1 MKQTK
6 CLVWVLCLIL
16 STSAFSQVKWYNPL
30 SFGDNIV
37 HGRGWKNYNYNR
49 LPPYAKEVVR
59 DKVWSLSTESAG
71 LYLVFKTNATDI
83 QIKYKV
89 TGGYSMPHM
98 PNTGVSGLDLY
109 ALNSSSPNWCKGD
122 FAFNGDTIRYNYQ
135 NLSINGHTRENTF
148 QLFLPL
154 YNSVKHLEIGVDA
167 NAYLEFVEPT
177 SNKPII
183 AYGTSITQGACASR
197 PGMAWTNILVRKLGE
212 PLINLGFSG
221 NGQLE
226 PELFNLM
233 AEIDAKLFIIDC
245 MPNMTKERTKLIYER
260 VIAGVNTLR
269 NSSDAPIL
277 LVEHDGYMGFN
288 MNKKLKRDY
297 EDTNIEL
304 HKAYKKLLK
313 DGVKNIF
320 YLSHSELNLSPD
332 SQVDGTHA
340 SDLGMQEYAIAY
352 EIKIRKILK
361 RKNK

>member
-6 CLVWVLCLIL
+6 SLVWLLCLIW

-37 HGRGWKNYNYNR
+37 HGRGWNNDNYNR
-49 LPPYAKEVVR
+49 LPPSAKEVVR

-89 TGGYSMPHM
+89 SGGYSMPHM

-109 ALNSSSPNWCKGD
+109 ALNSSEPYWCKGD

-135 NLSINGHTRENTF
+135 NLIINEQTGENTF
-148 QLFLPL
+148 ELFLPL
-154 YNSVKHLEIGVDA
+154 YNSVKHLEIGIDH
-167 NAYLEFVEPT
+167 NASFEFIEST
-177 SNKPII
+177 NNKPII

-197 PGMAWTNILVRKLGE
+197 PGMAWTNILIRKLNE

-233 AEIDAKLFIIDC
+233 SEIEAKLFIIDC
-245 MPNMTKERTKLIYER
+245 MPNMTEERTELIYDR
-260 VIAGVNTLR
+260 VISGVNILR
-269 NSSDAPIL
+269 KTSTAPIL

-288 MNKKLKRDY
+288 MNKKLESNYVK
-297 EDTNIEL
+297 TNIEL

-340 SDLGMQEYAIAY
+340 SDLGMQEYATAY
-352 EIKIRKILK
+352 EKKIRKILK
-361 RKNK
+361 LRK